1 VNFFVVNDFSEETQ
15 KAVHEHVANGGKYV
29 LLAPECEKSKP
40 PFNLPEDVY
49 VTDQRFGGLNFVR
62 GNHPRLEGLWTQY
75 SHLDTGLARNITF
88 SQTITDSTPIEDWQS
103 QPHTMQDAP
112 TGALDSEQYRH
123 AHNHYQLLHSEVY
136 NFSKDLNGVAI
147 WGDSAALAPNAKS
160 WGAFFS
166 ARSWPLK
173 WTGYT
178 PSELF
183 AYDEATQFDAAL
195 VGVEIDVLN
204 AGKDFCG
211 PQGIDPEAL
220 AKVGLQ
226 IVGFGK
232 KNTAA
237 IEIRT
242 EDSDDPARSAQD
254 RRGAWHWGIIMRNAL
269 DDKSTVLMSENG
281 HVRRGIDFDRTT
293 FSEGAMR
300 ISGLGTGSGVLFDQ
314 GSSGE
319 IYSDPNDASL
329 NLRVGN
335 GGLKLWSSDGK
346 KLLCKVTDR
355 GIEFC
360 GNGNGSRFGRA
371 LRRLLKPLRGVRNV
385 RHSPAA

>member
-1 VNFFVVNDFSEETQ
+1 MNFFVVNDFSEETQ
-15 KAVHEHVANGGKYV
+15 QAVREYVAKGGKYL
-29 LLAPECEKSKP
+29 LLAPACEPSKP
-40 PFNLPEDVY
+40 PFDLPEDVFI
-49 VTDQRFGGLNFVR
+49 TDQRFGGLNFVR

-88 SQTITDSTPIEDWQS
+88 SHTITDSTPIENWQS
-103 QPHTMQDAP
+103 QRHSMQEAP

-178 PSELF
+178 PPELF
-183 AYDEATQFDAAL
+183 DYDEASEFDAAL

-211 PQGIDPEAL
+211 SEGIDPNAL
-220 AKVGLQ
+220 AKVALQ
-226 IVGFGK
+226 LVGFGQ

-242 EDSDDPARSAQD
+242 EDSDDPVRSARD

-281 HVRRGIDFDRTT
+281 HVRRGVDFDKTT

-300 ISGLGTGSGVLFDQ
+300 ISGVGAGSGFVFDQ
-314 GSSGE
+314 GNSGE
-319 IYSDPNDASL
+319 IYSDSNDAAL
-329 NLRVGN
+329 NIRIGR

-346 KLLCKVTDR
+346 KLLCEITDN
-355 GIEFC
+355 GIEIC
-360 GNGNGSRFGRA
+360 GKDPKPPFWKT
-371 LRRLLKPLRGVRNV
+371 LRRFYKRR
-385 RHSPAA
+385 